1 MYWIDAIT
9 LWGFEARMED
19 ISERDMHALMPLLGE
34 LGAAASFGKAGT
46 DVLLGG
52 CLASDPRDRS
62 GGVMILQC
70 PEPKRPFVRKLG
82 MRKPVQ
88 RRRRRRH
95 DA

>member
-46 DVLLGG
+46 DAWRRTRVIGQKG
-52 CLASDPRDRS
+52 C
-62 GGVMILQC
+62 
-70 PEPKRPFVRKLG
+70 
-82 MRKPVQ
+82 
-88 RRRRRRH
+88 
-95 DA
+95 

>member
-9 LWGFEARMED
+9 LCGFESRMED
-19 ISERDMHALMPLLGE
+19 ISERDLDALFPLLGV

-52 CLASDPRDRS
+52 CLASDPRDRAK
-62 GGVMILQC
+62 GVMIVQC
-70 PEPKRPFVRKLG
+70 PEPKRPFVRKQS
-82 MRKPVQ
+82 MRRSVL